1 MDITDAELGTAER
14 TLRADAIL
22 IDLDSTLVDS
32 APALVRSWG
41 RWIREFGVDE
51 TNFRAVVQDGLTS
64 AAIVQ
69 AVVPAAQLP
78 AAMRRIEE
86 LEALDVEGIT
96 ALPGARAFTEG
107 LPDDRWAVVTSGTTR
122 VASARLAAAGLTAP
136 VLVTADDVR
145 NGKPDPEPYLL
156 GARRLDADPAR
167 CVVIED
173 APAGLAAAR
182 AAGMRSV
189 AVTTSHSADAL
200 HGRAD
205 LIVDGL
211 RALRADFTRDGVA
224 GVLAIRRTDGA

>member
-1 MDITDAELGTAER
+1 MDITDLGTAER
-14 TLRADAIL
+14 TLRADAVL

-32 APALVRSWG
+32 SRALVRCWG

-51 TNFRAVVQDGLTS
+51 ADFRAVVRDGLTS
-64 AAIVQ
+64 AAIVE

-86 LEALDVEGIT
+86 LEALDVDGVT
-96 ALPGARAFTEG
+96 ALPGARAFTDA
-107 LPDDRWAVVTSGTTR
+107 LPADRWAVVTSGTTR
-122 VASARLAAAGLTAP
+122 VASARLAASGLAAP

-173 APAGLAAAR
+173 APVGLAAAR

-189 AVTTSHSADAL
+189 AVTTSHAADAL
-200 HGRAD
+200 HGLAD
-205 LIVDGL
+205 LVVEGL
-211 RALRADFTRDGVA
+211 HALRADLAA
-224 GVLAIRRTDGA
+224 GVLAIRPADGA